1 MKNIL
6 ITAGPTRERIDP
18 VRFISNRSSGKM
30 GYALAKIAQKA
41 DFNVTLISGPVAIP
55 PPEGVTLVKVES
67 ATEMECEVRNF
78 AKFADIIIMAAA
90 IADYRP
96 KFITN
101 SKIKKTDGN
110 MMLEL
115 ERTTDILG
123 ELRSSQTEVKLKDEL
138 ILVGFAAETED
149 LIKNA
154 KDKLNKKHLDWIVAN
169 DISRTDA
176 GFQSDHNEV
185 TMISK
190 KGDLIEIPL
199 QSKEKIAE
207 IILNYIIQK
216 EGEE

>member
-30 GYALAKIAQKA
+30 GYALAKIAEKQG
-41 DFNVTLISGPVAIP
+41 FNVTLVSGPVNLPSPDGI
-55 PPEGVTLVKVES
+55 TLIKVES
-67 ATEMECEVRNF
+67 AEEMACEVRKC

-90 IADYRP
+90 VADYRP
-96 KFITN
+96 KVVSA
-101 SKIKKTDGN
+101 SKIKKSDNN
-110 MMLEL
+110 MTLEF

-123 ELRSSQTEVKLKDEL
+123 ELRNSQREIELKSDL
-138 ILVGFAAETED
+138 ILVGFAAETD
-149 LIKNA
+149 NVIKSA

-176 GFQSDHNEV
+176 GFQSDKNEV

-190 KGDLIEIPL
+190 GGEIIEIPL
-199 QSKEKIAE
+199 QSKEKIAKL
-207 IILNYIIQK
+207 ILKNIL
-216 EGEE
+216 EP